1 MKPTEIL
8 ADCDRYLLGVADA
21 LYQLSTKFSIG
32 PTTQQ
37 ILLSHTRD
45 LMQIQGNLKAI
56 KNNLVAQE
64 TNRRKEVNAQY
75 EKIQADSDLKKK
87 QVEATRVQSL
97 CKTCAHY
104 KWVHDSKNPNQ
115 CGNKNSTCTCIKFVQ
130 KEKVKGK

>member
-32 PTTQQ
+32 PNTQQ
-37 ILLSHTRD
+37 VLLGHTRD

-56 KNNLVAQE
+56 KNNLLAQE

-75 EKIQADSDLKKK
+75 DKMQADADLKKK
-87 QVEATRVQSL
+87 QAEALKIQSL
-97 CKTCAHY
+97 CKSCAHY
-104 KWVHDSKNPNQ
+104 KWVHDPKSQNPCGSKD
-115 CGNKNSTCTCIKFVQ
+115 STCKCTEYVK